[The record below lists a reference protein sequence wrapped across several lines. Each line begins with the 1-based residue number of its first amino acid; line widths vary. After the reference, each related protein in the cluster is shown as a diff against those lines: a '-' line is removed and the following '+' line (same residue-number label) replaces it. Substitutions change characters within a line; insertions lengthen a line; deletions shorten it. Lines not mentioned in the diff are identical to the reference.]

1 MIVVHGTKKFLDR
14 VGIPDPTP
22 GQSTSILGTWY
33 ATVLFARPQ
42 IALFVNERTL
52 LPVLTPMAPAGT
64 LLARLPTVIGENLKR
79 HGIAQP
85 IIDSELSHMSA
96 YQLAK
101 TSNRSVVGI
110 MNEFSFLYR
119 LHSNAADA
127 DLLELSVQLAATP
140 CGRLYKKH
148 VSPDR
153 ELRALADEFARTD
166 QTQHIAASTQRP

>member
-64 LLARLPTVIGENLKR
+64 
-79 HGIAQP
+79 
-85 IIDSELSHMSA
+85 
-96 YQLAK
+96 
-101 TSNRSVVGI
+101 
-110 MNEFSFLYR
+110 
-119 LHSNAADA
+119 
-127 DLLELSVQLAATP
+127 
-140 CGRLYKKH
+140 
-148 VSPDR
+148 
-153 ELRALADEFARTD
+153 
-166 QTQHIAASTQRP
+166 IAASTQRP